1 MTTKQYIKGNTIN
14 RHETEQ
20 RIKAIFGLE
29 DVFLVGQGF
38 TPCFTIKH
46 TKGVFHKEA
55 TVTEWQID
63 ALRIFNYRVVQ
74 LSSSAK
80 GLTVWVSEIMEYE

>member
-1 MTTKQYIKGNTIN
+1 MTTKQYIQGNTLS
-14 RHETEQ
+14 RHESEQ
-20 RIKAIFGLE
+20 RLKAIFGME
-29 DVFLVGQGF
+29 DIFVVGQGF

-63 ALRIFNYRVVQ
+63 ALRQFNYRIVQ
-74 LSSSAK
+74 VSSYAE
-80 GLTVWVSEIMEYE
+80 GLTVWVEEIREYE